1 MATVV
6 VISVEGRD
14 ELWIADLDNGTIV
27 PLPEPKSGGL
37 KVVTDLRATGTTLT
51 KGVNIAVVV
60 KSAEAALSG
69 HYDG

>member
-6 VISVEGRD
+6 IISVDGRD
-14 ELWIADLDNGTIV
+14 ELWIADLDNGTVV
-27 PLPEPKSGGL
+27 PLPEPKSRDL